1 MRENITQDNRFIY
14 VETPLG
20 KDKLLL
26 LSFSGYEEISRLF
39 SFQLEML
46 SLDFNINF
54 KDIVGK
60 NVTFGL
66 PGDPDGNMRFFNGF
80 VTKFSQAPGFA
91 GYARYQAEVSPMLW
105 FLTRVADCRIF
116 QNKTVP
122 DIVKQ
127 IFTDNNLRD
136 FKDETQG
143 SYHEW
148 EYCTQY
154 RESACNFVM
163 RLMEQEGI
171 FFYFKHENEKHILIM
186 ADHSSSSKPCPIK
199 SEFRYEENT
208 GSGVNKDEDMIS
220 SWRID
225 HTIRPGKYSIND
237 FNFETPTLD
246 LTANASGQV
255 NEGGNTNFEVFDFP
269 GEYDTKAEGESYVG
283 VRMDEEEAPHAV
295 ATGSGDAR
303 PFCAGFKFN
312 LMEHLRRDQVGS
324 YLLTSVHHSAYEGG
338 TYPGLNGGDQE
349 ALYSNTFT
357 CIPIATPFRPQRQ
370 TPRPQMQGTQTAFV
384 VGPAGEEIYVD
395 KYGRVKVQFHWDR
408 RGKYDE
414 KSSCW
419 IRVSHLWAGKGWG
432 AIYTPRIGQ
441 EVIVDFLEGDPDRP
455 IITGRVYNAESMPP
469 YKLPDEMTKST
480 IKSYSSKGGGGFN
493 EFRFEDKKGKEQIFL
508 HAEKDQHD
516 RIKNDR
522 VTAIGQD
529 THMIVG
535 RDQLEKVKRDKHLQV
550 TGDQNEKVGGTVSL
564 SAGGDQQVKIG
575 SNHALEA
582 AQEIHLKA
590 GMNMVLE
597 SGTSLTLKVG
607 GNFININS
615 SGVYIKG
622 MMVMINSGGAA
633 GSGSGA
639 HPGIPKNPLE
649 ADQAQPGQQ
658 PPTPTPKAPPP
669 ANSFSPGAMVMKQ
682 AAESGAP
689 FCEICAREAAARE
702 AAN

>member
-1 MRENITQDNRFIY
+1 MPENITQDNRFIY
-14 VETPLG
+14 VETPIG

-39 SFQLEML
+39 SFQLELL
-46 SLDFNINF
+46 STDFNINF
-54 KDIVGK
+54 ADIVGK

-80 VTKFSQAPGFA
+80 VTRFSQAPGFA

-105 FLTRVADCRIF
+105 FLTRIADCRIF

-127 IFTDNNLRD
+127 IFSDNNLRD
-136 FKDETQG
+136 FQDETQG
-143 SYHEW
+143 SYREW

-171 FFYFKHENEKHILIM
+171 FFYFKHENGKHTLIM
-186 ADHSSSSKPCPIK
+186 ADHSSSNKSCPIK

-208 GSGVNKDEDMIS
+208 GAGVNKDEDMIS
-220 SWRID
+220 TWRLD
-225 HTIRPGKYSIND
+225 HSIRPGKYSIND
-237 FNFETPTLD
+237 FNFKTPALD

-255 NEGGNTNFEVFDFP
+255 SEGGNTNFEVFDYP

-295 ATGSGDAR
+295 ATGSGNAR
-303 PFCAGFKFN
+303 PFCPGFKFK
-312 LMEHLRRDQVGS
+312 LMEHLRRDQNGS
-324 YLLTSVHHSAYEGG
+324 YLLTSVHHNAYEGG
-338 TYPGLNGGDQE
+338 TYPGLNGGEEE

-357 CIPIATPFRPQRQ
+357 CIPVATPFRPQRL

-493 EFRFEDKKGKEQIFL
+493 EFRFEDKKGKEQVFL

-522 VTAIGQD
+522 LTAIGQD
-529 THMIVG
+529 THMIVW

-564 SAGGDQQVKIG
+564 SAGGDQEVKVG
-575 SNHALEA
+575 KNHALEA
-582 AQEIHLKA
+582 GMEIHLKA

-615 SGVYIKG
+615 GGVFIKG
-622 MMVMINSGGAA
+622 TMVMINSGGAA

-639 HPGIPKNPLE
+639 HPAAPKDPLE
-649 ADQAQPGQQ
+649 ADDADPGEKPEM
-658 PPTPTPKAPPP
+658 PPSKAPPL
-669 ANSFSPGAMVMKQ
+669 ANSYSPGAMVMKQ

-689 FCEICAREAAARE
+689 FCDI
-702 AAN
+702 